1 MRRFSHARAVSIC
14 IALSAFGACNAGPG
28 QARAGTPGGD
38 VTDTLGH
45 TSSWVSA
52 GSTLPPL
59 PHVPRRGSEF
69 FAQEAPPAVGRPS
82 AGAMGPRMV
91 EGELPGRYPFYWT
104 RAVYSGYGRGWWGG
118 RGGGSWATDYP
129 KGDRQFL
136 VVLKRLVRLN
146 AYDWENA
153 VSLADPGIRRF
164 PVIYAVEVG
173 RMELTDEEIEGLRSY
188 LDAGG
193 FLIVDDFW
201 GSREWSVFEWNM
213 SRVFPER
220 SIEDIPSDHP
230 IFSAYYDIEEILQ
243 VPNINNGAGG
253 YQTHERDGYV
263 PYVRGIF
270 DDERRLMVVVNWNT
284 DLGDAW
290 EWAES
295 PYYPLEYSTFAY
307 EMGAN
312 MIVYGMSH

>member
-1 MRRFSHARAVSIC
+1 MRR
-14 IALSAFGACNAGPG
+14 LSP
-28 QARAGTPGGD
+28 
-38 VTDTLGH
+38 
-45 TSSWVSA
+45 A
-52 GSTLPPL
+52 GSTLAL
-59 PHVPRRGSEF
+59 TALSLLAGGCGLEDEGEARGFVGGPGAEIL
-69 FAQEAPPAVGRPS
+69 AQEAPPAVGRPS
-82 AGAMGPRMV
+82 RAGRLGPRMDPD
-91 EGELPGRYPFYWT
+91 ETPGRWPFYWT
-104 RAVYSGYGRGWWGG
+104 RAVYAGYGRGWYG
-118 RGGGSWATDYP
+118 RRGRGSWATDFP

-153 VSLADPGIRRF
+153 VDLADPKLRRF

-173 RMELTDEEIEGLRSY
+173 RMDLTEEQVEGLRSY
-188 LDAGG
+188 LEAGG
-193 FLIVDDFW
+193 FMIADDFW
-201 GSREWSVFEWNM
+201 GTREWFQFEANM
-213 SRVFPER
+213 RRVFPDR
-220 SIEDIPSDHP
+220 SIVDLPLEHP

-243 VPNINNGAGG
+243 VPNINNGARG

-263 PYVRGIF
+263 PFVKGIY
-270 DDERRLMVVVNWNT
+270 DDKDRLAVVINWNT

-295 PYYPLEYSTFAY
+295 PYYPLVYSTFAY